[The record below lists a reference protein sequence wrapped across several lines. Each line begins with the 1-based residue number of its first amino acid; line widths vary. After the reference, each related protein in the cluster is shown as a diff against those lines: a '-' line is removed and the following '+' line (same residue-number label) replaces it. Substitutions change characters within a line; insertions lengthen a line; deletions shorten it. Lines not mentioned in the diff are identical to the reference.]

1 MMYLTWHMLLDC
13 QRARGL
19 LLCFCDVLSIACMQ
33 ADGSD
38 STIALHCMVVFSALA
53 QIPTF
58 RKAWVYKAKRAS
70 KHRQNIIY
78 FVQS

>member
-1 MMYLTWHMLLDC
+1 
-13 QRARGL
+13 
-19 LLCFCDVLSIACMQ
+19 MQ

-70 KHRQNIIY
+70 KHRQNIFY